1 MRLSNGVEWAAHC
14 CVLLSQATRPVP
26 AARLAEFHG
35 VSPTYL
41 AKHLQALTRA
51 GITSSV
57 EGPVGGYA
65 LTRDPAAVTLGDVVA
80 AIDGDQPAFRCTE
93 IRQRGPLAASPA
105 ACATPCPIAAAMAVA
120 ESAYRDALGAVSIAD
135 LAADVERGK
144 DGALARLRTWLV
156 RGEEDAAVPSPR
168 RARRR

>member
-1 MRLSNGVEWAAHC
+1 MKLSNGVEWAAHC
-14 CVLLSQATRPVP
+14 CVVLSQATRPVP

-65 LTRDPAAVTLGDVVA
+65 LTREPGAISLGDVVA

-93 IRQRGPLAASPA
+93 IRQRGPLAASPT

-120 ESAYRDALGAVSIAD
+120 EAAYRDALGTVTIAD

-144 DGALARLRTWLV
+144 DGALARLRTWLAD
-156 RGEEDAAVPSPR
+156 GDATAVPTPR
-168 RARRR
+168 RARR